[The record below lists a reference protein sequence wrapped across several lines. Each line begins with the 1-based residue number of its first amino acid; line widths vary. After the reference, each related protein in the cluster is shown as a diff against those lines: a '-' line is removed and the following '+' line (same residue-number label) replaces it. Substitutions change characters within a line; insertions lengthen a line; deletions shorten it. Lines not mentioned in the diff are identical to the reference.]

1 MSNLSTTAGA
11 VAIAGV
17 VIGLLSLIGAVVLAV
32 SVRRLRA
39 AQRVILGD
47 AESDLIEHA
56 AVLQE
61 SFTKLAAWTERT
73 AERLDGRMSSAEGR
87 LDGAIAHRS
96 LVRYD
101 AYGEMSGKQSL
112 TIALLDAQRS
122 GIVISSIHHR
132 DSARVY
138 AKQIRAGVPELE
150 LSPEETDAVR
160 LALSGE

>member
-1 MSNLSTTAGA
+1 MSNLSTTAGV

-17 VIGLLSLIGAVVLAV
+17 VIGVVSLVAVVVLAA

-39 AQRVILGD
+39 GQRVILGE
-47 AESDLIEHA
+47 A
-56 AVLQE
+56 
-61 SFTKLAAWTERT
+61 ERT
-73 AERLDGRMSSAEGR
+73 AERLDGRVASAEGR
-87 LDGAIAHRS
+87 LDGAIAHRA

-122 GIVISSIHHR
+122 GVVISSIHHR

-138 AKQIRAGVPELE
+138 AKEIRAGVPELE
-150 LSPEETDAVR
+150 LSPEEADAVA

>member
-1 MSNLSTTAGA
+1 MSNLSTTAGV

-17 VIGLLSLIGAVVLAV
+17 VIGVVSLVAVVVLAA

-39 AQRVILGD
+39 GQRVILGE
-47 AESDLIEHA
+47 AETDLIEHA

-61 SFTKLAAWTERT
+61 SFSKLAAWVERT
-73 AERLDGRMSSAEGR
+73 AERLDGRVASAEGR
-87 LDGAIAHRS
+87 LDGAIAHRA

-122 GIVISSIHHR
+122 GVVISSIHHR

-138 AKQIRAGVPELE
+138 AKEIRAGVPELE
-150 LSPEETDAVR
+150 LSPEEADAVA